1 MINMVCILGAMTID
15 TVYCQFLQDL
25 VVFCNHIDELVNTA
39 YHFIHESMTFGGFSH
54 KEHAFYPCE
63 VEIKFDM
70 SYAEI

>member
-1 MINMVCILGAMTID
+1 MISLAYISGVTATE